1 MNREAAKY
9 SVSCATGTLA
19 ALLAIG
25 FALMPW
31 LGDDLLY
38 RMPYREYFVEDGAF
52 DMSAVLGHIRY
63 LYLENSPRLANI
75 LMIGLQFLPQWICGL
90 LSGLACWIS
99 IYYSLRLVG
108 AQSSVV
114 IAMLFGAL
122 FVFLM
127 PWVDQMYLFDFQLNY
142 LWTGAV
148 MVVYLYLLT
157 GGGRFEKALAMS
169 ALILGFMNESCGF
182 PAWLATVLLIVA
194 FPTMR
199 CTRNYVALAL
209 LTVGLAFLYL
219 APGMQSYRSSGWHPF
234 ATRSSIVLV
243 SCLPAL
249 AYLSVLIFRSILR
262 HSRGLDRVDAALA
275 LIALSGMLL
284 MWFSQMGPRVGWA
297 SVLASICGLCRC
309 LVPYAGRLGW
319 VVAALYAFA
328 CVHLIVVDRMAWQ
341 EKRVYDDVVRQY
353 RQAPSM
359 PIYADFTLREHAPVL
374 AMQKPYYDYFSH
386 YRSMTLFSKF
396 WNEGAPV
403 AIVLPKALRDFKAT
417 EARTVNDGFM
427 EYEGMLIGPCVSEKP
442 SFVRV
447 PVSREGR
454 TYKKED
460 YFVTPFTDSDGVPRG
475 WWHHNS
481 SSFASMLRPIPDN
494 IEMDDWLRD
503 KIDSVKKVRHTQ

>member
-38 RMPYREYFVEDGAF
+38 RMPYREYFVEGGAF

-90 LSGLACWIS
+90 LSGLACWIT

-108 AQSSVV
+108 AQNSVV

-157 GGGRFEKALAMS
+157 GGGRFEKAFAMS

-194 FPTMR
+194 FPSMR
-199 CTRNYVALAL
+199 SERCYVALAL

-243 SCLPAL
+243 FCLPAL
-249 AYLSVLIFRSILR
+249 AYLSVLIFRSIVR
-262 HSRGLDRVDAALA
+262 RSCGLDRVDAALA

-309 LVPYAGRLGW
+309 LVPYAGRLGLVS
-319 VVAALYAFA
+319 VVLFVFS
-328 CVHLIVVDRMAWQ
+328 CVHLVLVDWMVWLERATYDEVVW
-341 EKRVYDDVVRQY
+341 KY
-353 RQAPSM
+353 RYSPTR
-359 PIYADFTLREHAPVL
+359 PIYVDFTLREEAPVL
-374 AMQKPYYDYFSH
+374 AMQKPYYDYFAH
-386 YRSMTLFSKF
+386 YKSVLLFSKF
-396 WNEGAPV
+396 WRKGAPV
-403 AIVLPKALRDFKAT
+403 AIVLPFSLYDFSASKARPI
-417 EARTVNDGFM
+417 NDGFM
-427 EYEGMLIGPCVSEKP
+427 EYKGLLVGPYVSDEP
-442 SFVRV
+442 YYISV
-447 PVSREGR
+447 PVSRDGR

-494 IEMDDWLRD
+494 IEMDDWLRN
-503 KIDSVKKVRHTQ
+503 KIDSVKKVRHKQ

>member
-1 MNREAAKY
+1 MNREATKY

-38 RMPYREYFVEDGAF
+38 RMPYREYFVEGGAF

-90 LSGLACWIS
+90 LSGLACWIT

-108 AQSSVV
+108 AQKSVV

-157 GGGRFEKALAMS
+157 GGGRFEKPLAMS

-194 FPTMR
+194 FPSMR
-199 CTRNYVALAL
+199 SKRCYVALAL

-243 SCLPAL
+243 FCLPAL

-319 VVAALYAFA
+319 VAAALYAFA

-341 EKRVYDDVVRQY
+341 DKRVYDDVVRQY
-353 RQAPSM
+353 RQTPSM
-359 PIYADFTLREHAPVL
+359 PIYA
-374 AMQKPYYDYFSH
+374 DYFSH

-475 WWHHNS
+475 WWYHNS
-481 SSFASMLRPIPDN
+481 SSFASTLRPIPDN

-503 KIDSVKKVRHTQ
+503 KIDSVKKVRHKQ